1 MTSPPSPAPDFPIL
15 PRLPSPG
22 GSWFSCLLGEVLDT
36 SVDTHALRAWAPGH
50 LPCLLP
56 PPTYSLVNTERPNS
70 RLKLAGV
77 RRNRDWFLLRH
88 LISKMFSSFY
98 QLPIPPTDYS
108 PAHLPSPCEGI
119 WDQGTLWISWVK
131 VFWLRSP
138 ARTRTVFGNLRA
150 TPKVFFFKKMCLPWA
165 SKSVF
170 GNLP

>member
-1 MTSPPSPAPDFPIL
+1 MRCWTLLSTLTPCVPGLPAICPASF
-15 PRLPSPG
+15 
-22 GSWFSCLLGEVLDT
+22 
-36 SVDTHALRAWAPGH
+36 
-50 LPCLLP
+50 

-98 QLPIPPTDYS
+98 QLPIPPTDCS

-138 ARTRTVFGNLRA
+138 VQELSLEICELPPKFSFLKKCVCLGPASLFLEICPNKVIWDTRIVG
-150 TPKVFFFKKMCLPWA
+150 FFILVKKLE
-165 SKSVF
+165 
-170 GNLP
+170 LI

>member
-1 MTSPPSPAPDFPIL
+1 MRCWTLLSTLTPCVPGLPAICPASF
-15 PRLPSPG
+15 
-22 GSWFSCLLGEVLDT
+22 
-36 SVDTHALRAWAPGH
+36 
-50 LPCLLP
+50 

-98 QLPIPPTDYS
+98 QLPIPPTDCS

-150 TPKVFFFKKMCLPWA
+150 TPKVFFFKKCVCLGPA
-165 SKSVF
+165 SLFLEICPNKVIWNTCIVGF
-170 GNLP
+170 FILVKKLELI